1 MTKQQQ
7 SNEQHS
13 SLLPQKNDTLRSSTQ
28 TDSRSRSPRFGSM
41 MVQRGAESLQRL
53 RAGIFLSDVFIGM
66 ALSGIS
72 FSVEYFCDMWF
83 ESVDLSKHYKTAI
96 RVSLQLVAVVIA
108 LVVRELLQKLFEV
121 FRGPNVKKIHVK
133 FTTELF
139 GLILGFGLVI
149 MILFLTAKKN

>member
-1 MTKQQQ
+1 
-7 SNEQHS
+7 
-13 SLLPQKNDTLRSSTQ
+13 
-28 TDSRSRSPRFGSM
+28 M

-121 FRGPNVKKIHVK
+121 FRGPNVKKVHVK